1 MSTDTYKIMTIM
13 DIIITSAT
21 QASTSSY
28 ENSRLSLI
36 SSVDSLFSE
45 IDWNITKP
53 LNSPVFW
60 RDQTAA
66 KGSKRLKKGAF
77 PCKFPVSAP

>member
-36 SSVDSLFSE
+36 SSVDSLFWE
-45 IDWNITKP
+45 IDGKYN
-53 LNSPVFW
+53 
-60 RDQTAA
+60 
-66 KGSKRLKKGAF
+66 
-77 PCKFPVSAP
+77 